1 MDIINYTIS
10 AEISINDVSFT
21 IYTVKKTTTTTIIP
35 EINFY
40 KTI

>member
-10 AEISINDVSFT
+10 DEISINNVSFT
-21 IYTVKKTTTTTIIP
+21 IYTVKKPTTTIIIP

-40 KTI
+40 KII

>member
-1 MDIINYTIS
+1 MSPIYSIS

-21 IYTVKKTTTTTIIP
+21 IYAVAKKPTTTIIIP

-40 KTI
+40 KII